1 MHNSNHDYDS
11 QYLNDDL
18 IAENHTVDSINHAFD
33 LSNICNLAMP
43 VWARQIESARKITDT
58 SIQDLSQTFYGLSQR
73 IQLTVA
79 ASAQDEKNEG
89 LLSLLSE
96 SESHLNEI
104 TQLLQASMEQKKI
117 LINAI
122 VELKATA
129 KELNEM
135 ADVVSL
141 IARET
146 NMVAINAAIEAA
158 HVGEKG
164 RGFAVVADSVRR
176 LSANAA
182 NTGKQISER
191 VRLVI
196 NAIDSTSNLSKE
208 FEVKD
213 SHLVKHT
220 EQIIEEVVDKFGNA
234 AKHIMESS
242 EKLRHE
248 GQHVSNEI
256 SNVLVSLQFQDR
268 VTQMLSHVQTNIHKL
283 GDAIYT
289 GEPLLPADA
298 WMQAYAQTYTMQ
310 EEHEIQYEVTGV
322 PTSNSKTSKKLS
334 RHESA
339 SVIKPSAMQDTDE
352 ITFF

>member
-1 MHNSNHDYDS
+1 MHNANLDYES
-11 QYLNDDL
+11 QYLDDDL
-18 IAENHTVDSINHAFD
+18 LAENQATHGGEDAIG
-33 LSNICNLAMP
+33 LSDICHSALP
-43 VWARQIESARKITDT
+43 VWAKQIESARHITDS

-73 IQLTVA
+73 IEATVA

-89 LLSLLSE
+89 LLSLLAE
-96 SESHLNEI
+96 SQAHLNEI
-104 TQLLQASMEQKKI
+104 TQLLQASMEQKKV

-122 VELKATA
+122 VELKGTA

-182 NTGKQISER
+182 TTGKQISER

-208 FEVKD
+208 FEAKD
-213 SHLVKHT
+213 TQVVRHT

-242 EKLRHE
+242 EKLRNE
-248 GQHVSNEI
+248 GQYVSNEI
-256 SNVLVSLQFQDR
+256 ANVLVSLQFQDR
-268 VTQMLSHVQTNIHKL
+268 VTQMLSHVQADINKL
-283 GDAIYT
+283 GDNLYA
-289 GEPLLPADA
+289 GEPLLAADA

-310 EEHEIQYEVTGV
+310 EEHETQFEVTGV
-322 PTSNSKTSKKLS
+322 HTLNSKASKKS
-334 RHESA
+334 NRNQSA
-339 SVIKPSAMQDTDE
+339 SGLKSSAKNDADE

>member
-1 MHNSNHDYDS
+1 MNNTNLDYDS
-11 QYLNDDL
+11 QYLTDDL
-18 IAENHTVDSINHAFD
+18 TDGSQADDAFV
-33 LSNICNLAMP
+33 LSDICGSALP
-43 VWARQIESARKITDT
+43 VWAKQIASARQITDT

-73 IQLTVA
+73 IQATVT

-89 LLSLLSE
+89 LLNLLTE
-96 SESHLNEI
+96 SQAHLSEI
-104 TQLLQASMEQKKI
+104 TQLLQASMEQKKV

-122 VELKATA
+122 VDLKGTA

-158 HVGEKG
+158 HVGERG

-182 NTGKQISER
+182 TTGKQISER

-196 NAIDSTSNLSKE
+196 NAIDSTSHLSKE
-208 FEVKD
+208 FEAKD
-213 SHLVKHT
+213 SQVVRHT

-248 GQHVSNEI
+248 GQYVSNEI

-268 VTQMLSHVQTNIHKL
+268 VTQMLSHVQADIHKL
-283 GDAIYT
+283 GDAIYA

-310 EEHEIQYEVTGV
+310 EEHEIQFEVTGV

-334 RHESA
+334 RHQST
-339 SVIKPSAMQDTDE
+339 SVIKPSANQDADE